1 MSKQQLLELAER
13 VERLTQSERAV
24 DAEIACLIGKPLGD
38 IDHWLHAADIQWE
51 PTVNGWYLP
60 ILPDGSRGSAYA
72 SMEYTASLD
81 SAMTLVPEGY
91 DWVIGRTNGGLT
103 IHAEVG
109 GRGDEYM
116 VFATTP
122 ALALTAASLR
132 AKAAMIE
139 DE

>member
-1 MSKQQLLELAER
+1 MDKQKLLELAER
-13 VERLTQSERAV
+13 VEGLSGACREV
-24 DAEIACLIGKPLGD
+24 DAAVVTALFPDAQVGEYCGYED
-38 IDHWLHAADIQWE
+38 IVFHAAPLVANKE
-51 PTVNGWYLP
+51 FLP
-60 ILPDGSRGSAYA
+60 FF
-72 SMEYTASLD
+72 TASID

-116 VFATTP
+116 RFGETP